1 MAFVLLV
8 LGVVTAVAGL
18 LLVAPGLMIHDGSFD
33 IGTITPGV
41 VAVVG
46 GLVLIGLG
54 LAVRVLQRIE
64 KALGARALA
73 GAPVVGD
80 AAVAAAADPAVRIP
94 FPAKSETNPLPPPVA
109 TSAAVSTED
118 AALERLRVTFPK
130 LTSVEGRSGVEKT
143 DSASPPPVIGPPEN
157 ANEWENKAIVARR
170 GNGASPAH
178 VAPRFEL
185 KLGGVSP
192 GNRPKAP
199 VFKSVAEA
207 RRAAGT
213 ATAAHVTAP
222 VELAAP
228 PAAAET
234 PSTGEA
240 AVVPAPVAEEP
251 AAVSVLKSGVV
262 EGMAY
267 TLYSDGSIEA
277 QLPQGTLRFGS
288 IAALREHIE
297 SAS

>member
-1 MAFVLLV
+1 MAFALLI
-8 LGVVTAVAGL
+8 LGIVTAVAGL
-18 LLVAPGLMIHDGSFD
+18 LLAAPALIRDGSFD
-33 IGTITPGV
+33 IAAITPGV
-41 VAVVG
+41 VAIVG

-64 KALGARALA
+64 KALGARTSAS
-73 GAPVVGD
+73 APGIGD
-80 AAVAAAADPAVRIP
+80 PTAAPDPAVRIP
-94 FPAKSETNPLPPPVA
+94 FPAKSEADLRLDVAA
-109 TSAAVSTED
+109 TSALVSTED

-130 LTSVEGRSGVEKT
+130 LTSAEGRSAEKT
-143 DSASPPPVIGPPEN
+143 DASPAAQPVIGPSEN
-157 ANEWENKAIVARR
+157 VSEWGNKAIVAQR

-185 KLGGVSP
+185 KPSAVTP
-192 GNRPKAP
+192 GNRPKGP

-207 RRAAGT
+207 RRAAGA
-213 ATAAHVTAP
+213 ATAKVVAP
-222 VELAAP
+222 VEVVAP
-228 PAAAET
+228 PSAAET
-234 PSTGEA
+234 PSTREA
-240 AVVPAPVAEEP
+240 AVEAAIQEP
-251 AAVSVLKSGVV
+251 AAISVLKSGVV